1 MKKFLSLVLA
11 LVMTMSLVTIS
22 AGAKDF
28 TDGDK
33 INYKEAI
40 DVVSAIGVV
49 DGYADGSF
57 NPQATL
63 TRGAA
68 AKIICNLILGPTT
81 AASLSAD
88 AAPFK
93 DVPADNNFAG
103 YIAYCSKAGIING
116 YADGTFKPGNTL
128 TGYAF
133 MKMLLGALGYDAAIE
148 GFVGN
153 NWSIQVA
160 KTALGIGLDKGMVDS
175 FNGLKA
181 VTREEACLFAFNT
194 LKSTLVDY
202 DAKTT
207 VSVGGAEVTIGSSK
221 AKPVTVANNNV
232 QTGDK
237 YDGNIDRDGFVQFAE
252 QYFTKLVK
260 EGERDAFMR
269 PSHVWTLKGDKIGS
283 YVDTPDA
290 TYVGKVK
297 FADIYDDVKLTST
310 TDDFVVYI
318 DGVLAENYDNDFD
331 GTAGR
336 AGAPKDASTITVAK
350 GDTDT
355 KVGTGKGCVVEVF
368 KSDKKDVPG
377 TIVVLNTYVGKV
389 IGVEKASGKTKAS
402 TDVAPVGPNTLDS
415 YKNDTAV
422 TVLDNDAFESE
433 AFSVEDIITF
443 NYSLK
448 NAYKADL
455 VTASTGKGEIKNAAK
470 AETVQGTVNS
480 IGTNSKFTLDGT
492 TYEYGEKA
500 AAKLAPSDV
509 STTANVYLDANGYAL
524 YFDEG
529 EDNLKNYA
537 LVLSAGTEVSYG
549 RTSYGVEL
557 LLTNGTVK
565 TGKSDKDYTDTTG
578 AALENEWVTYKTNS
592 KGELVLTQLSG
603 ATELTAAVASQS
615 AIGNN
620 TSKNNL
626 KWSNT
631 ASTLINSD
639 TLIIVENAAG
649 KFKVYNGV
657 KEMPTIEKEVSLGT
671 DATIKYSVYQKST
684 DTYAKLVYIVTNGP
698 VEESSNKTIFLKS
711 DKGADFW
718 DDGNNSYY
726 VFDAVVDGK
735 LVEDGIM
742 VDYTDGAT
750 KTAVDTI
757 LASTKNVGVLLSTYA
772 VDNNIYTIDL
782 SKTTRISSSNNGGS
796 LTSVEKV
803 TGTSITFSDGTFTLA
818 DDCVFYRVN
827 THGDLEETTRSALRT
842 GDTTSVNAYYN
853 YLAYSLNSDM
863 EITGVY
869 WTIKK

>member
-33 INYKEAI
+33 IKYTEAI
-40 DVVSAIGVV
+40 DVVSAIAVV
-49 DGYADGSF
+49 DGYSDGSF
-57 NPQATL
+57 NPQKSL
-63 TRGAA
+63 QRDQA

-88 AAPFK
+88 VAPFK
-93 DVPADNNFAG
+93 DVPANDKFAG
-103 YIAYCSKAGIING
+103 YIAYCANAGIING
-116 YADGTFKPGNTL
+116 YADGTFRPRNTL

-133 MKMLLGALGYDAAIE
+133 MKMLLGALGYDADIE
-148 GFVGN
+148 GYVGN

-160 KTALGIGLDKGMVDS
+160 KTALGIGLDKGLGEDTP
-175 FNGLKA
+175 FNGMKE
-181 VTREEACLFAFNT
+181 VTREEACLYAFNT
-194 LKSTLVDY
+194 LKATLVDY

-221 AKPVTVANNNV
+221 AKPVSFANQNL
-232 QTGDK
+232 QTGAK
-237 YDGNIDRDGFVQFAE
+237 YDGNIEYDDFVQFAE

-260 EGERDAFMR
+260 NGERDAFMR

-297 FADIYDDVKLTST
+297 FADIYDDVKLTAT
-310 TDDFVVYI
+310 TDDFQVYI
-318 DGVLAENYDNDFD
+318 DGVYANLY
-331 GTAGR
+331 
-336 AGAPKDASTITVAK
+336 
-350 GDTDT
+350 DTDLT
-355 KVGTGKGCVVEVF
+355 ADEGYRPVTVGDYTYPCTLTIEKGNTDDKVGTGKGCVVEVF
-368 KSDKKDVPG
+368 KSEKKDVPG
-377 TIVVLNTYVGKV
+377 TIAVLNTYVVKV

-402 TDVAPVGPNTLDS
+402 TDVAPVGPSTYDA

-422 TVLDNDAFESE
+422 DVLANDAFESE
-433 AFSVEDIITF
+433 AFSVDDIITF

-448 NAYKADL
+448 
-455 VTASTGKGEIKNAAK
+455 TGKGEIKNAAK
-470 AETVQGTVNS
+470 AEAVKGVVNS
-480 IGTNSKFTLDGT
+480 IGTNTKFTLEGK

-509 STTANVYLDANGYAL
+509 STSANIYLDANGYAL

-537 LVLSAGTEVSYG
+537 LVLNAGAEVSYG
-549 RTSYGVEL
+549 RTSHGVEL
-557 LLTNGTVK
+557 LLTDGTVK
-565 TGKSDKDYTDTTG
+565 TGKSDKDYTGSPDAVG
-578 AALENEWVTYKTNS
+578 QWVSYKTNS
-592 KGELVLTQLSG
+592 KSELVLTQLNG
-603 ATELTAAVASQS
+603 ADRELQTAVAAES

-620 TSKNNL
+620 SASKNIL
-626 KWSNT
+626 KWAT
-631 ASTLINSD
+631 GVTTRINSD
-639 TLIIVENAAG
+639 TLIAVQNAAG
-649 KFKVYNGV
+649 KFKIYNGV
-657 KEMPTIEKEVSLGT
+657 KEMPTIS
-671 DATIKYSVYQKST
+671 ATGSQTIQYSVYQKPS
-684 DTYAKLVYIVTNGP
+684 DSYAKLVYIETTGA

-718 DDGNNSYY
+718 DDGSKSYY

-750 KTAVDTI
+750 QTAVDAI
-757 LASTKNVGVLLSTYA
+757 LGSTKNVGLLMSTYA
-772 VDNNIYTIDL
+772 VDNNVYTIDKT
-782 SKTTRISSSNNGGS
+782 KTTNIYSSNNGSTVGA
-796 LTSVEKV
+796 VEKV
-803 TGTSITFSDGTFTLA
+803 TGTSIRFDNGTFTLA

-827 THGDLEETTRSALRT
+827 THGDLEETTKSALRT
-842 GDTTSVNAYYN
+842 GTVGEYYE
-853 YLAYSLNSDM
+853 YLAYSLNKDL

-869 WTIKK
+869 WTIM

>member
-33 INYKEAI
+33 IQYNEAI
-40 DVVSAIGVV
+40 DVVSAVKIV

-88 AAPFK
+88 AAPYK

-221 AKPVTVANNNV
+221 AKPVTADNNNL
-232 QTGDK
+232 QTGAK
-237 YDGNIDRDGFVQFAE
+237 YDGQIERDGFVQFAE

-297 FADIYDDVKLTST
+297 FADIYDDVKLTAT
-310 TDDFVVYI
+310 TDDFQVYI
-318 DGVLAENYDNDFD
+318 DGQLANLVD
-331 GTAGR
+331 T
-336 AGAPKDASTITVAK
+336 TLTVAK
-350 GDTDT
+350 GYRTVTIDRVNYDCTLTIEKGNTDD

-368 KSDKKDVPG
+368 KSDKKDIPG
-377 TIVVLNTYVGKV
+377 TIAILNTYVGKV

-402 TDVAPVGPNTLDS
+402 TDVAPIGTIAS
-415 YKNDTAV
+415 AYTNDTGLAV
-422 TVLDNDAFESE
+422 LTNDSFESE
-433 AFSVEDIITF
+433 AFSVDDIITF

-448 NAYKADL
+448 
-455 VTASTGKGEIKNAAK
+455 TGKGEIKNAAK
-470 AETVQGTVNS
+470 AEAVKGVVNS
-480 IGTNSKFTLDGT
+480 IGTNTKFTLDGK

-500 AAKLAPSDV
+500 VAKLAPSDV
-509 STTANVYLDANGYAL
+509 STSANIYLDANGYAL

-537 LVLSAGTEVSYG
+537 LVLNAGPEVSYG
-549 RTSYGVEL
+549 RTSNGVEL
-557 LLTNGTVK
+557 LLTDGTVK
-565 TGKSDKDYTDTTG
+565 TGKSDKDYTSSPNAVG
-578 AALENEWVTYKTNS
+578 EWVTYKTNS
-592 KGELVLTQLSG
+592 KSEIVLSQLSG
-603 ATELTAAVASQS
+603 ADASLQTAVTAQS

-620 TSKNNL
+620 GASKNIL
-626 KWSNT
+626 KWSNA
-631 ASTLINSD
+631 ASTRINSD
-639 TLIIVENAAG
+639 TLIIVENDAG

-657 KEMPTIEKEVSLGT
+657 KEMPVIEQVKADGVTASTIQ
-671 DATIKYSVYQKST
+671 YSVYQKPT
-684 DTYAKLVYIVTNGP
+684 DSYAKLVYIVTNGK
-698 VEESSNKTIFLKS
+698 VTESSNKTIFLKS

-718 DDGNNSYY
+718 DDGSKSYY

-742 VDYTDGAT
+742 VDYTDAAT
-750 KTAVDTI
+750 QTAVDTI
-757 LASTKNVGVLLSTYA
+757 LASTKNVGLLMSTYA
-772 VDNNIYTIDL
+772 VDGGVYTIN
-782 SKTTRISSSNNGGS
+782 KTLTTNVYSSNNGPAVSG
-796 LTSVEKV
+796 VEKV
-803 TGTSITFSDGTFTLA
+803 TGTSIKFSNGTFTLA

-827 THGDLEETTRSALRT
+827 THGDLEETTKSALRT
-842 GDTTSVNAYYN
+842 GTVGAYYN
-853 YLAYSLNSDM
+853 YLAYSLNSDL

-869 WTIKK
+869 WTIK